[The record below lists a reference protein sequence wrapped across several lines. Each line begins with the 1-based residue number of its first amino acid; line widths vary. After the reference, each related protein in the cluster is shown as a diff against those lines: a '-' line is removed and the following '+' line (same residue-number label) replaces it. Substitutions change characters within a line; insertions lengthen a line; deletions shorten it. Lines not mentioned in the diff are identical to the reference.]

1 MNEQVINKYNIPVPR
16 YTSYPPANYF
26 KELNDTEYLSAVDA
40 SNDASRNH
48 VSFYLHIPYCNHL
61 CHYCGCNSY
70 AMAKEQQV
78 DKYVEALHR
87 EIDIVAAHIDKA
99 NRRISQIH

>member
-48 VSFYLHIPYCNHL
+48 VSFLF
-61 CHYCGCNSY
+61 
-70 AMAKEQQV
+70 
-78 DKYVEALHR
+78 
-87 EIDIVAAHIDKA
+87 AHSLLQSSMPLL
-99 NRRISQIH
+99 RM